1 MRIARA
7 LGYIA
12 TILTGFALVAWVALA
27 VLTTMGGLDAIAA
40 GGVRWLDLD
49 SAGDPPSLA
58 AQPSDSR
65 DGEGSDDPEGAV
77 DGEESSG
84 DGAEGGADAEDG
96 AEAGEDADD
105 AGEPDG
111 SVDGVDAGESDDG
124 ANSDESAEA
133 RSGRPATGGA
143 SGEAEGDEREGGSD
157 VDADPDGDEQADGS
171 DSDGAAA
178 AGGVP
183 PDIVPAVDWPELPE
197 LDGRDPVTT
206 TARFRVYAIP
216 TGDVLMREIANEW
229 ASVLDTTLD
238 EVSDTMDREL
248 TAEIGSVVFTRSY
261 QARCPARGLAAP
273 GEDPLVMI
281 FVDERTPDV
290 QIQAV
295 LAHEIAHLLTFDD
308 GFIGDGV
315 LTEGVANWAA
325 GRHALAWQGVSS
337 WDAAARA
344 SIRAGT
350 YVSIA
355 DDYGLNPR
363 AGEDCIARRDRVY
376 NARTAFVAWL
386 IDEIGL
392 ETVLKMPVREET
404 RRRGPDA
411 EEEVLR
417 LPDYSA
423 AAGASLTQLER
434 RWLAELLAEDDGMD
448 MDGAIEMDDGTD
460 ADDASDVDGEVD
472 TDDGTDADGSQDGDA
487 DARDASGSGG

>member
-7 LGYIA
+7 FGYIA
-12 TILTGFALVAWVALA
+12 TILTGLALVAWVALA
-27 VLTTMGGLDAIAA
+27 VLTTMGGLDVIAA

-49 SAGDPPSLA
+49 SSSDPPA
-58 AQPSDSR
+58 HANRPNDSR
-65 DGEGSDDPEGAV
+65 NGENPDDPEGAV
-77 DGEESSG
+77 DGEDSAG
-84 DGAEGGADAEDG
+84 DVAEGSADAEDG
-96 AEAGEDADD
+96 AEVGEDGDD
-105 AGEPDG
+105 ARDPDG
-111 SVDGVDAGESDDG
+111 SVDQGDAVDSDDPG
-124 ANSDESAEA
+124 NSDDVADKDESAEA

-143 SGEAEGDEREGGSD
+143 SGGAEGDERERGSD
-157 VDADPDGDEQADGS
+157 VDADPDDDGQAVGS
-171 DSDGAAA
+171 ESSADSGGAAA
-178 AGGVP
+178 AGDAP

-216 TGDVLMREIANEW
+216 TDDVKVREIANEW
-229 ASVLDTTLD
+229 ATVLDTTLD
-238 EVSDTMDREL
+238 EVSDTMDRDL

-273 GEDPLVMI
+273 GDDPLVMI

-404 RRRGPDA
+404 RRRSPDA

-434 RWLAELLAEDDGMD
+434 RWLAELFAEDDGID
-448 MDGAIEMDDGTD
+448 VDGAI
-460 ADDASDVDGEVD
+460 
-472 TDDGTDADGSQDGDA
+472 
-487 DARDASGSGG
+487 DASGSGG